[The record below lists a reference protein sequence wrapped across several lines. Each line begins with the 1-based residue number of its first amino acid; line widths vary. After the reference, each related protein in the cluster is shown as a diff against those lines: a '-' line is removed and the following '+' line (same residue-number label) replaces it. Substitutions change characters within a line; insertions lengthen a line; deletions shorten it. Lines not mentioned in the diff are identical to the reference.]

1 MAQTD
6 KFWLEDPTALFR
18 ERNIIPSPGQ
28 TYNQKL
34 NALTRLAILIAIVL
48 FFFPLGSFWM
58 FLVGAL
64 IIIIILYYLN
74 KNNNNNNNNNQGKVE
89 NKNFQNNF
97 PGKVENLNCDC
108 KRKAPPP
115 DRPLIRKRS
124 NHLLNPKAVVD
135 LSKIKITHY

>member
-1 MAQTD
+1 MSQTD
-6 KFWLEDPTALFR
+6 KFWLEDPTVLFR

-64 IIIIILYYLN
+64 VLIIILYYLN
-74 KNNNNNNNNNQGKVE
+74 KGKNPSRKVDNLNCNCKNNRKVD
-89 NKNFQNNF
+89 
-97 PGKVENLNCDC
+97 NLNCDC
-108 KRKAPPP
+108 KKKPTPRLS
-115 DRPLIRKRS
+115 RRRS
-124 NHLLNPKAVVD
+124 NHLLNPTTPID
-135 LSKIKITHY
+135 LSKIKIVPY